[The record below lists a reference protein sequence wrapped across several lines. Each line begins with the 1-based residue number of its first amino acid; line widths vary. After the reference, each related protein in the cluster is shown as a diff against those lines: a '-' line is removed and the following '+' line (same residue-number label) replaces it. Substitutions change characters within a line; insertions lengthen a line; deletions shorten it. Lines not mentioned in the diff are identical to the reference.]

1 MAIIQEHINYL
12 AIHKLMNQLQ
22 KYYDVPPC
30 NNLADYLAM
39 LQVCGLVS
47 CTQADEIRAYYTH

>member
-1 MAIIQEHINYL
+1 MPAIQEHINNL

-22 KYYDVPPC
+22 KRYDIPPC

-47 CTQADEIRAYYTH
+47 CSQAEEIKKQYAH